1 MKTIQEK
8 LVEIQEKSEVTK
20 APNPPLDAQPDSMN
34 ATMEDTTEGFMQET
48 PHEELTREAT
58 HATEEL
64 QAE

>member
-1 MKTIQEK
+1 MV
-8 LVEIQEKSEVTK
+8 L
-20 APNPPLDAQPDSMN
+20 NPPLDAQPDSLN

-58 HATEEL
+58 DATEEL